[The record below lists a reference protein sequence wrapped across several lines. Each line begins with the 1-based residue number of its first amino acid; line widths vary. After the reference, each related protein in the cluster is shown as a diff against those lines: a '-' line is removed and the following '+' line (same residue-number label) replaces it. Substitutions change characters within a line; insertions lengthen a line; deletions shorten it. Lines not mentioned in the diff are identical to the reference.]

1 MQRIHRIFL
10 TTVLFLAAVPV
21 ASLLAFRIPVTPVA
35 VMEQIAPEAAMPG
48 ETVMV
53 TGYGLDA
60 SNVREV
66 YLIFGKIEYGVAIL
80 EQTNTVLRFRVPADA
95 PTGTMRLA
103 AMLAGRA
110 ELMEQPVVL
119 MVLEGNMTERRHTP
133 AR

>member
-1 MQRIHRIFL
+1 
-10 TTVLFLAAVPV
+10 
-21 ASLLAFRIPVTPVA
+21 
-35 VMEQIAPEAAMPG
+35 MPG

-60 SNVREV
+60 SNVRQV
-66 YLIFGKIEYGVAIL
+66 YLIFGKTEYRVAIL

-95 PTGTMRLA
+95 PTGPTRLA

>member
-21 ASLLAFRIPVTPVA
+21 ASLLAFRISVTPVA

-48 ETVMV
+48 EEVLV

-60 SNVREV
+60 SNVRQV
-66 YLIFGKIEYGVAIL
+66 YLIYGKTEYQVEIL
-80 EQTNTVLRFRVPADA
+80 KQADTKLYFRIPPNVP
-95 PTGTMRLA
+95 PGSMRLA
-103 AMLAGRA
+103 AMLTGRA

-119 MVLEGNMTERRHTP
+119 TVLEGMMTERRHTP
-133 AR
+133 GR